1 MSDRANRRPGNANR
15 TGGATPTRFATA
27 IGGADRPFPP
37 GDYPLVI
44 VGSGPGG
51 LQLSYSL
58 SRLGV
63 EHAVISS
70 DPAPGGMF
78 RRWPFFQ
85 RLLSWTKPYAPVERG
100 SRAYERYDWNSL
112 LAEEP
117 ENRALQAGLMDGTSY
132 FPSRPEMERN
142 LASFAE
148 RTGTAVRYD
157 CRWESTRRESG
168 ADGDR
173 FVLATSDEE
182 YRCRVAVFAVGV
194 AEPYTPPTPGL
205 DRVPHYAETRPAE
218 TYAGK
223 RIFIVGK
230 QNSGFELASGLL
242 PWARSIVLASPSPAK
257 MSVVTR
263 SLVGIRARYLQPYED
278 HVLAGGVSVLEA
290 SIDRIEPDGAT
301 LRVTVRPSA
310 GGDPV
315 TFEVDEA
322 IAATGF
328 VTPLRDLPA
337 LGVASYGSS
346 RLPAQTPFWE
356 SATLPGIYFAGT
368 ISHGAAGL
376 KKHGMPAN
384 SGAVHGARYN
394 ARLLAGHLA
403 EKHFGVPHASRRL
416 AEEEVMPFLL
426 DEIRLAPELW
436 HQRAYLARVVSL
448 DADRGIIDEGFAPL
462 ASFLDAGGSDA
473 IATTIEANAE
483 GAVYPVLYL
492 RRDGRVEERALPGH
506 PLHDFGTPEHR
517 RALSSLLAE
526 VGIGAAEFSPTATTR

>member
-1 MSDRANRRPGNANR
+1 VAGPRRSATSSSDS
-15 TGGATPTRFATA
+15 ATA
-27 IGGADRPFPP
+27 ASDRPFPP
-37 GDYPLVI
+37 GDYPVVV

-58 SRLGV
+58 RRLGIQ
-63 EHAVISS
+63 HAVISA

-100 SRAYERYDWNSL
+100 TRAYERYDWNSL

-132 FPSRPEMERN
+132 FPSRPEMESN
-142 LASFAE
+142 LVAFTE
-148 RTGTAVRYD
+148 RTGIGVRYD

-168 ADGDR
+168 PAGDR
-173 FVLATSDEE
+173 FVLVTSDGE
-182 YRCRVAVFAVGV
+182 YRCRVAVFAVGI
-194 AEPYTPPTPGL
+194 AESYTPPTPGL
-205 DRVPHYAETRPAE
+205 ELAPHYAETRPAE

-242 PWARSIVLASPSPAK
+242 PWARSIVLASPSPARL
-257 MSVVTR
+257 SVVTH

-278 HVLAGGVSVLEA
+278 HVLAGGVGILEA
-290 SIDRIEPDGAT
+290 SIEGIQRAGDV
-301 LRVTVRPSA
+301 LRVTVRPSN

-328 VTPLRDLPA
+328 VAPLRDLPA
-337 LGVASYGSS
+337 LGVATFGSS
-346 RLPAQTPFWE
+346 RLPAQTPYWE
-356 SATLPGIYFAGT
+356 SATVPGIYFAGT
-368 ISHGAAGL
+368 ISQGAAGL
-376 KKHGMPAN
+376 KKYGMPSN

-394 ARLLAGHLA
+394 ARLLAGHIG
-403 EKHFGVPHASRRL
+403 EKHFGVPRPTRQFRE
-416 AEEEVMPFLL
+416 AEILPFLL
-426 DEIRLAPELW
+426 DEIRFAPELW

-448 DADRGIIDEGFAPL
+448 DPGRGAADEGFAPL
-462 ASFLDAGGSDA
+462 ATFLDSGGPDA
-473 IATTIEANAE
+473 IAATIEANSE
-483 GAVYPVLYL
+483 GSVYPVMYL
-492 RRDGRVEERALPGH
+492 RRGGRVEERILPGQ
-506 PLHDFGTPEHR
+506 PLNDFGTPEHR
-517 RALSSLLAE
+517 RAVASLLAE
-526 VGIGAAEFSPTATTR
+526 AGVHAEGSVAGVVAG

>member
-1 MSDRANRRPGNANR
+1 M
-15 TGGATPTRFATA
+15 GGERSGTR
-27 IGGADRPFPP
+27 GGGRGERPFPP

-51 LQLSYSL
+51 LQLSYTL
-58 SRLGV
+58 RRLGV
-63 EHAVISS
+63 DHAVLSA

-78 RRWPFFQ
+78 RRFPFFQ
-85 RLLSWTKPYAPVERG
+85 RLLSWTKPYAPAERG
-100 SRAYERYDWNSL
+100 TRAYERYDWNSL

-117 ENRALQAGLMDGTSY
+117 ENRALQAGLMDGSSY
-132 FPSRPEMERN
+132 FPSRAEMEQN
-142 LASFAE
+142 LAAFAG
-148 RTGTAVRYD
+148 RTGTIVRYG
-157 CRWESTRRESG
+157 CRWEATRREG
-168 ADGDR
+168 VADSER
-173 FVLATSDEE
+173 FVLETSDGE

-205 DRVPHYAETRPAE
+205 EQVPHYADTRPAE

-230 QNSGFELASGLL
+230 QNSGFELATGLL

-257 MSVVTR
+257 LSVVTR

-290 SIDRIEPDGAT
+290 SIEGIRSGGEGET

-310 GGDPV
+310 GGEAV

-328 VTPLRDLPA
+328 VAPLRDLPA
-337 LGVASYGSS
+337 LGVATFGAS
-346 RLPAQTPFWE
+346 RLPAQSPFWE
-356 SATLPGIYFAGT
+356 SATVPGIYFAGT
-368 ISHGAAGL
+368 IGQGATGL

-394 ARLLAGHLA
+394 ARLLGEHIAA
-403 EKHFGVPHASRRL
+403 KHFGVPAARRALAASDAL
-416 AEEEVMPFLL
+416 PFLL
-426 DEIRLAPELW
+426 DEIRRAPELW

-448 DADRGIIDEGFAPL
+448 DADRGISDDGIEPL
-462 ASFLDAGGSDA
+462 AHFLDAGGPDA
-473 IATTIEANAE
+473 VAATIEANAE
-483 GAVYPVLYL
+483 GAIYPVVYT
-492 RRDGRVEERALPGH
+492 RCSGRTEEHILPGH
-506 PLHDFGTPEHR
+506 PLQDFGTDQHR
-517 RALSSLLAE
+517 RALQSVLAGMG
-526 VGIGAAEFSPTATTR
+526 VAAGGALSGAVKAG